1 MMTSGARELLKWI
14 ALVLM
19 TGDHVAKVFYGG
31 YVPVVSELGRIAFP
45 VFAIVLAYN
54 LAQPGVDTLK
64 SFRRLLLWGILA
76 QPVHGLAFGFWV
88 PFNVLLSFALA
99 SAAIWSIQ
107 QRQWV
112 LLGMC
117 SVVAPLLVDYQWSGL
132 ALVLSAWWLFRSSV
146 AARGATS
153 ADIMPSAAR
162 SWDGRGLRLIL
173 FFAAFGLLCWYNR
186 NGWALLAIPLLLAL
200 APRNFQVPRMRWAFY
215 GYYLGHL
222 AVLALLTKVLAA

>member
-31 YVPVVSELGRIAFP
+31 YVPVVSELGRTAFP
-45 VFAIVLAYN
+45 VFAVVLAYN
-54 LAQPGVDTLK
+54 LAQPGVDALK

-76 QPVHGLAFGFWV
+76 QPAHGMAFGYWA

-117 SVVAPLLVDYQWSGL
+117 SVVAPFLVDYQWFGL
-132 ALVLSAWWLFRSSV
+132 ALVLSSWWLFRFSIEARSATPAAIVPGATRPWNGRSLRLVLV
-146 AARGATS
+146 AAG
-153 ADIMPSAAR
+153 
-162 SWDGRGLRLIL
+162 
-173 FFAAFGLLCWYNR
+173 FGLLCWYNR
-186 NGWALLAIPLLLAL
+186 NGWALLAIPLLVAL
-200 APRNFQVPRMRWAFY
+200 APRDVQVPRMRWAFY

-222 AVLALLTKVLAA
+222 VVLAVLTKVLPS

>member
-19 TGDHVAKVFYGG
+19 TGDHVAKVFFGG

-54 LAQPGVDTLK
+54 LAQPGVDALK

-76 QPVHGLAFGFWV
+76 QPAYGLAFGFWF
-88 PFNVLLSFALA
+88 PFNILLSFALA
-99 SAAIWSIQ
+99 SVAIWSIQ
-107 QRQWV
+107 HRQWV

-132 ALVLSAWWLFRSSV
+132 ALVLSAWWLFRAAV
-146 AARGATS
+146 DARGGA
-153 ADIMPSAAR
+153 SAAIVPGAVGA
-162 SWDGRGLRLIL
+162 WHGRGLRLIL
-173 FFAAFGLLCWYNR
+173 VAAGFGLLCWYNR
-186 NGWALLAIPLLLAL
+186 NGWALLAIPLLAVL
-200 APRNFQVPRMRWAFY
+200 APRNVQVPRMRWVFY

-222 AVLALLTKVLAA
+222 TLMAVLVRVLAA